1 MVGVHS
7 LLDGIP
13 MALITLRDI
22 CMSFGAEPL
31 LDRVNLTVA
40 PGERICLLGRN
51 GVGKTTLMRII
62 SGHLAPDTGEVMRSQ
77 GVTVSS
83 LAQGV
88 PEDLHGTVFE
98 VICGGMGAGGERLA
112 AYRRLCD
119 LNEKGGVA
127 AKEIQNKLM
136 TLQQTIDSE
145 DGWQIE
151 QQVARIISEMNL
163 AVDGEVSTFS
173 AGMKRQVLL
182 AAALVAQPDI
192 LLLDEPTNHLD
203 MSAIGWL
210 EGVLLKWSGTL
221 LLITHDR
228 MMIRRLAT
236 RIVEIDRGLLH
247 SWQCG
252 YDIYLQ
258 RSQERLE
265 AEEKGIARFDKKLS
279 AEETW
284 IRQGIK
290 ARRTRNEG
298 RVRELQKLREVR
310 RIRRDRTGRV
320 RMALEAAERS
330 GKTVVEAKDL
340 TFAYGDL
347 TIVKDFSCTILRGD
361 RIGIMGPNGAGKST
375 LIRLLLG
382 ELSPQQGSIKK
393 GSNLEVLYFDQL
405 RGQLDE
411 EKTVQENVS
420 PGSDMMEVGGKGR
433 HVIGYLK
440 DFLFS
445 PQRSRTPV
453 WVLSGGEKNR
463 LLLAKLFARPANVL
477 VLDEPTND
485 LDVETL
491 ELLEELLLGY
501 SGTVLLVSHDRAFI
515 NNVVTS
521 TLVFEGS
528 GQIEGYAGGYDDW
541 LTQRPVDVPSTPEKP
556 VPGRDRKSAPLPA
569 TPRKKIGY
577 MEKREL
583 EALPGLIEALED
595 RQQQL
600 FQTMSAPD
608 FYRKNGEE
616 IAAVKN
622 ELAQVEK
629 NLEETFTRW
638 EVLEN
643 R

>member
-1 MVGVHS
+1 
-7 LLDGIP
+7 

-40 PGERICLLGRN
+40 SGERIGLLGRN
-51 GVGKTTLMRII
+51 GVGKTTLMNII
-62 SGHLAPDTGEVMRSQ
+62 GGSLSPDRGEVMRSQ

-88 PEDLHGTVFE
+88 AADLHGTAFD
-98 VICGGMGAGGERLA
+98 VICQGMGPKGKRLA

-119 LNEKGGVA
+119 LNDSVGSTAEDDQKKLVA
-127 AKEIQNKLM
+127 
-136 TLQQTIDSE
+136 LQQTIDSE
-145 DGWQIE
+145 DGWQIR
-151 QQVARIISEMNL
+151 QQVAHITSQMNL
-163 AVDGEVSTFS
+163 AADGDVSTFS

-182 AAALVAQPDI
+182 AAALVALPDI

-203 MSAIGWL
+203 MTAIDWL
-210 EGVLLKWSGTL
+210 ESFLLKWRGTL
-221 LLITHDR
+221 IMITHDR

-236 RIVEIDRGLLH
+236 RIVEIDRGRLH
-247 SWQCG
+247 AWDCD
-252 YDIYLQ
+252 YDTYEQ
-258 RSQERLE
+258 RSRERLDAE
-265 AEEKGIARFDKKLS
+265 AKGNLRFDKKLS

-298 RVRELQKLREVR
+298 RVRALEALREIR
-310 RIRRDRTGRV
+310 RSRRDRTGRV
-320 RMALEAAERS
+320 RMTLDEAERS
-330 GKTVVEAKDL
+330 GKTVVETTDL
-340 TFAYGDL
+340 TFAYGNRI
-347 TIVKDFSCTILRGD
+347 IVRQLSCTIMRGD
-361 RIGIMGPNGAGKST
+361 RIGILGPNGAGKST

-382 ELSPQQGSIKK
+382 ELAPQQGQIKL
-393 GSNLEVLYFDQL
+393 GTNLEVIYFDQL

-411 EKTVQENVS
+411 NKTVQENVS
-420 PGSDMMEVGGKGR
+420 PAGDMMDVGGKSR

-491 ELLEELLLGY
+491 ELLEELLMDY
-501 SGTVLLVSHDRAFI
+501 SGTVLLVSHDRTFV

-521 TLVFEGS
+521 TLVFEGP

-541 LTQRPVDVPSTPEKP
+541 LNQRREIAAPKPDKQLPGRARKAVPS
-556 VPGRDRKSAPLPA
+556 PA
-569 TPRKKIGY
+569 TTRKKLGY

-583 EALPGLIEALED
+583 ESLPGRIESLEA
-595 RQQQL
+595 RQQEL
-600 FQTMSAPD
+600 FQIMSDAD
-608 FYRKNGEE
+608 FYRQDGER
-616 IAAVKN
+616 ITAVKQ
-622 ELAQVEK
+622 ELEK
-629 NLEETFTRW
+629 LERELESAFTRW
-638 EVLEN
+638 EDLESLVQA
-643 R
+643 

>member
-1 MVGVHS
+1 
-7 LLDGIP
+7 

-31 LDRVNLTVA
+31 LDRANLTVA
-40 PGERICLLGRN
+40 SGERIGLLGRN
-51 GVGKTTLMRII
+51 GVGKTTLMNII
-62 SGHLAPDTGEVMRSQ
+62 GGSLSPDRGEVMRSQ

-88 PEDLHGTVFE
+88 PADLHGTVFD
-98 VICGGMGAGGERLA
+98 VICQGMGPRGRRLA
-112 AYRRLCD
+112 AYRRMCD
-119 LNEKGGVA
+119 LNESVDSRPEDASKKQMA
-127 AKEIQNKLM
+127 
-136 TLQQTIDSE
+136 LQQTIDSE
-145 DGWQIE
+145 DGWQIR
-151 QQVARIISEMNL
+151 QQVAHIISQMNL
-163 AVDGEVSTFS
+163 AADGDVSTFS

-182 AAALVAQPDI
+182 AAALVARPDI

-203 MSAIGWL
+203 MTAIDWL
-210 EGVLLKWSGTL
+210 ESFLLKWRGTL
-221 LLITHDR
+221 ILVTHDR

-236 RIVEIDRGLLH
+236 RIVEIDRGRLNA
-247 SWQCG
+247 WDCD
-252 YDIYLQ
+252 YDTYEK
-258 RSQERLE
+258 RSQDRLE
-265 AEEKGIARFDKKLS
+265 AEEKGNLRFDKKLS
-279 AEETW
+279 TEETW

-298 RVRELQKLREVR
+298 RVRALEKLRELR
-310 RIRRDRTGRV
+310 RSRRDRTGRV
-320 RMALEAAERS
+320 RMAIDEAERS
-330 GKTVVEAKDL
+330 GKTVVEATDL
-340 TFAYGDL
+340 TFAYGDRS
-347 TIVKDFSCTILRGD
+347 IVRELSCTIMRGD

-382 ELSPQQGSIKK
+382 ELSPQQGRIKH
-393 GSNLEVLYFDQL
+393 GTNLEVIYFDQL

-411 EKTVQENVS
+411 TKTVQENVS
-420 PGSDMMEVGGKGR
+420 PAGDMMEVGGKSR

-445 PQRSRTPV
+445 PHRSRTPV

-501 SGTVLLVSHDRAFI
+501 SGTVLLVSHDRTFV

-521 TLVFEGS
+521 TLVFEGP
-528 GQIEGYAGGYDDW
+528 GQIEAYAGGYDDW
-541 LTQRPVDVPSTPEKP
+541 LTQRPEKDAPKPEKSL
-556 VPGRDRKSAPLPA
+556 PGKSKKTASPPA
-569 TPRKKIGY
+569 APRKKIGY

-583 EALPGLIEALED
+583 ESLPSRIENLEV
-595 RQQQL
+595 RQQEL
-600 FQTMSAPD
+600 FQIMSDPD
-608 FYRKNGEE
+608 FYRLDGER

-622 ELAQVEK
+622 ELAQVEDQ
-629 NLEETFTRW
+629 LERAFDRW
-638 EVLEN
+638 ETLEA
-643 R
+643 RER

>member
-1 MVGVHS
+1 
-7 LLDGIP
+7 

-31 LDRVNLTVA
+31 LDRVNLTVVS
-40 PGERICLLGRN
+40 GERIGLLGRN
-51 GVGKTTLMRII
+51 GVGKTTLMNII
-62 SGHLAPDTGEVMRSQ
+62 GGSLSPDHGEVMRPQ

-88 PEDLHGTVFE
+88 PADLHGTVFD
-98 VICGGMGAGGERLA
+98 VICQGMGPRGGRLA
-112 AYRRLCD
+112 AYRRMCD
-119 LNEKGGVA
+119 LNESADSTTEDASK
-127 AKEIQNKLM
+127 KLM
-136 TLQQTIDSE
+136 ALQQTIDSE
-145 DGWQIE
+145 DGWQIR
-151 QQVARIISEMNL
+151 QQVAHIISQMNL
-163 AVDGEVSTFS
+163 AADGDVSTFS

-182 AAALVAQPDI
+182 AAALVARPDI

-203 MSAIGWL
+203 MTAIDWL
-210 EGVLLKWSGTL
+210 ESFLLKWRGTL
-221 LLITHDR
+221 ILVTHDR

-236 RIVEIDRGLLH
+236 RIVEIDRGRLNA
-247 SWQCG
+247 WDCD
-252 YDIYLQ
+252 YDTYEK
-258 RSQERLE
+258 RSQDRLE
-265 AEEKGIARFDKKLS
+265 AEEKGNLRFDKKLS

-298 RVRELQKLREVR
+298 RVRALEKLRELR
-310 RIRRDRTGRV
+310 RSRRDRTGRV
-320 RMALEAAERS
+320 RMALDEAERS
-330 GKTVVEAKDL
+330 GKTVVEATDL
-340 TFAYGDL
+340 TFAYGDRS
-347 TIVKDFSCTILRGD
+347 IVRELSCTIMRGD

-382 ELSPQQGSIKK
+382 ELSPQQGRIKH
-393 GSNLEVLYFDQL
+393 GTNLEVIYFDQL

-411 EKTVQENVS
+411 TKTVQENVS
-420 PGSDMMEVGGKGR
+420 PAGDMMEVGGKSR

-445 PQRSRTPV
+445 PHRSRTPV

-501 SGTVLLVSHDRAFI
+501 SGTVLLVSHDRTFV

-521 TLVFEGS
+521 TLVFEGP

-541 LTQRPVDVPSTPEKP
+541 LTQRPEKDRHPNLKSRCRAGPRKPFRRRQPPEKKLGTWKNASWNP
-556 VPGRDRKSAPLPA
+556 CPAGSKTWKSGSRNCFRSCP
-569 TPRKKIGY
+569 TRI
-577 MEKREL
+577 
-583 EALPGLIEALED
+583 
-595 RQQQL
+595 
-600 FQTMSAPD
+600 
-608 FYRKNGEE
+608 
-616 IAAVKN
+616 
-622 ELAQVEK
+622 
-629 NLEETFTRW
+629 FTVRT
-638 EVLEN
+638 VHASPP
-643 R
+643 

>member
-1 MVGVHS
+1 
-7 LLDGIP
+7 

-40 PGERICLLGRN
+40 SGERIGLLGRN
-51 GVGKTTLMRII
+51 GVGKTTLMNII
-62 SGHLAPDTGEVMRSQ
+62 GGSLLPDRGEVMRSQ
-77 GVTVSS
+77 GVTVSI

-88 PEDLHGTVFE
+88 PADLHGTVFD
-98 VICGGMGAGGERLA
+98 VICQGMGPRGGRLA
-112 AYRRLCD
+112 AYRRMCD
-119 LNEKGGVA
+119 LNESVDSTAEDASK
-127 AKEIQNKLM
+127 KLM
-136 TLQQTIDSE
+136 ALQQTIDSE
-145 DGWQIE
+145 DGWQIR
-151 QQVARIISEMNL
+151 QQVAHIISQMNL
-163 AVDGEVSTFS
+163 AADGDVSTFS

-182 AAALVAQPDI
+182 AAALVARPDI

-203 MSAIGWL
+203 MTAIDWL
-210 EGVLLKWSGTL
+210 ESFLLKWRGTL
-221 LLITHDR
+221 ILVTHDR

-236 RIVEIDRGLLH
+236 RIVEIDRGRLNA
-247 SWQCG
+247 WDCD
-252 YDIYLQ
+252 YDTYEQ
-258 RSQERLE
+258 RSQDRLE
-265 AEEKGIARFDKKLS
+265 AEEKGNLRFDKKLS

-298 RVRELQKLREVR
+298 RVRALEKLRER
-310 RIRRDRTGRV
+310 RRSRRDRTGRV
-320 RMALEAAERS
+320 RMALEEAERS
-330 GKTVVEAKDL
+330 GKTVVEATDL
-340 TFAYGDL
+340 TFAYGDRS
-347 TIVKDFSCTILRGD
+347 IVRELSCTIMRGD
-361 RIGIMGPNGAGKST
+361 RIGILGPNGAGKST

-382 ELSPQQGSIKK
+382 DLSPQQGRIKH
-393 GSNLEVLYFDQL
+393 GTNLEVIYFDQL

-411 EKTVQENVS
+411 NKTVQENVS
-420 PGSDMMEVGGKGR
+420 PAGDMMEVGGKSR

-501 SGTVLLVSHDRAFI
+501 SGTVLLVSHDRTFV

-541 LTQRPVDVPSTPEKP
+541 LTQRPEKDAPKPEKP
-556 VPGRDRKSAPLPA
+556 LPGKSKKTAPTPA
-569 TPRKKIGY
+569 ATRKKIGY

-583 EALPGLIEALED
+583 ESLPGRIENLEV
-595 RQQQL
+595 RQQEL
-600 FQTMSAPD
+600 FQIMSDPD
-608 FYRKNGEE
+608 FYRQDGTR
-616 IAAVKN
+616 ITAVKQ
-622 ELAQVEK
+622 ELAMLEQKLEAAFARWE
-629 NLEETFTRW
+629 NLESL
-638 EVLEN
+638 VQS
-643 R
+643 